1 MTLDNG
7 YTVSWISVR
16 LLKHKAKQTKKKNY
30 MRGGRTTVEF
40 KEVNWKSLKQL
51 VPYLTAYKG
60 RLFFAMLCLVAAKV
74 ASVGLPFVLKAIVD
88 QLNTPKQDL
97 LVIVPL
103 ALLVAYGLVR
113 FSNVLFGQ
121 LRDTIFGRVTE
132 GAMHRIGHSVF
143 QHLHALDLAY
153 HLNRRTGGVS
163 RDIERGVTGIS
174 FLMRFMVFN
183 IVPTFLEIGMI
194 IVLLLLNYSPWFALI
209 VFVSVVLYVGFSVV
223 ATEWRTNFVRQMN
236 AAESQ
241 SSTRSVDSL
250 LNFET
255 VKYFN
260 NEAYEAERYDEDLE
274 EWEQARRRNRLSMFG
289 LNGGQAFIIAIAIS
303 SSMILAAYQV
313 REGSMTIGDFVLI
326 NALMMQIFVPLNFLG
341 FVYREMKG
349 SMANIDAMFAL
360 LKVKSS
366 IQDDPNAKELRII
379 DGHIEFRNVAFSYQ
393 AERQILSQVNFSVES
408 KQKLAI
414 VGSSGSGKSTI
425 MKLLFRFYDLDSGKI
440 LIDGQD
446 ISQVSQYS
454 LRKAISVVP
463 QEAVLFNGS
472 IFDNIQYGDVNASKE
487 EVWEAIQMAY
497 LDDFIS
503 QLPDGA
509 NTHVGERGLKLSGG
523 EKQRVAIARAILKKP
538 SIMIFDEATSSL
550 DSQAEQRILQ
560 AMERVRGAYT
570 SVVIAHRLSTIVDAD
585 TIVVLDN
592 GEIVEQGT
600 HEKLLK
606 QQGRYAKLWEIQD
619 NFS

>member
-1 MTLDNG
+1 
-7 YTVSWISVR
+7 
-16 LLKHKAKQTKKKNY
+16 

-60 RLFFAMLCLVAAKV
+60 RLFFAVLCLVAAKV
-74 ASVGLPFVLKAIVD
+74 ASVGLPFILRAVVD
-88 QLNTPKQDL
+88 QLNTPNQDL

-103 ALLVAYGLVR
+103 ALLIAYGLVR

-194 IVLLLLNYSPWFALI
+194 IVLLLLNYSAWFAFI
-209 VFVSVVLYVGFSVV
+209 VFLSVVLYVSFSVV

-260 NEAYEAERYDEDLE
+260 NEDYEAERYDEDLE
-274 EWEQARRRNRLSMFG
+274 QWEQARRRNRLSMFG
-289 LNGGQAFIIAIAIS
+289 LNGGQALIIAIAIT
-303 SSMILAAYQV
+303 SSMILAAYHV
-313 REGSMTIGDFVLI
+313 RDGSMTIGDFVLI

-366 IQDDPNAKELRII
+366 IQDDPDAKELRII
-379 DGHIEFRNVAFSYQ
+379 DGHIELRNVAFSYQ
-393 AERQILSQVNFSVES
+393 SERQILKNVNFNVES

-425 MKLLFRFYDLDSGKI
+425 MKLLFRFYDIDSGQI

-446 ISQVSQYS
+446 ISKVSQYS

-472 IFDNIQYGDVNASKE
+472 IFDNIQYGDVNASE
-487 EVWEAIQMAY
+487 AEVWEAIQMAY
-497 LDDFIS
+497 LDDFIN

-509 NTHVGERGLKLSGG
+509 DTHVGERGLKLSGG

-585 TIVVLDN
+585 NIVVLDE
-592 GEIVEQGT
+592 GEIVEQGR
-600 HEKLLK
+600 HEELLK
-606 QQGRYAKLWEIQD
+606 QKGRYANLWAIQD
-619 NFS
+619 NSYR